1 MKIIAVQDYLKQTG
15 IKLSCENFAGELKF
29 GDFIFYRD
37 KRDLLVG
44 KVAGTPRNAPD
55 SIKVNDGKIE
65 KVMTKE
71 EIISQEKIQN
81 GEKERV
87 IKAQNSANKVKLA
100 MKFFASKV
108 SFKGNITSLLFVSE
122 QAVDFRE
129 LLKLLS
135 KDFGTRIHLQRC
147 SKREQVKIMG
157 GVGQCGRAESCCHF
171 INLNQGKISMDS
183 VRDQGIQIK
192 GNQNIFGISGGIKGC
207 MNYEVETY
215 RERNRY
221 MPHIQQSVKYD
232 GQDGRVVGVDI
243 LNSKVKVF
251 LPSNNT
257 IVAVSVQDV
266 TYKNQRKFEA
276 EPAIKISAELEIDGE
291 NI

>member
-1 MKIIAVQDYLKQTG
+1 MKIIAVQDYLKQAG

-44 KVAGTPRNAPD
+44 KVVGTPRNAPD

-108 SFKGNITSLLFVSE
+108 SKYERYLSNHSLAISLSFLFSISSSKSTTCGFFFIESVN
-122 QAVDFRE
+122 
-129 LLKLLS
+129 KPPLS
-135 KDFGTRIHLQRC
+135 YPT
-147 SKREQVKIMG
+147 
-157 GVGQCGRAESCCHF
+157 
-171 INLNQGKISMDS
+171 
-183 VRDQGIQIK
+183 
-192 GNQNIFGISGGIKGC
+192 
-207 MNYEVETY
+207 
-215 RERNRY
+215 
-221 MPHIQQSVKYD
+221 
-232 GQDGRVVGVDI
+232 
-243 LNSKVKVF
+243 
-251 LPSNNT
+251 
-257 IVAVSVQDV
+257 
-266 TYKNQRKFEA
+266 
-276 EPAIKISAELEIDGE
+276 
-291 NI
+291 